1 MGTADFAVPGLHRI
15 AHSGH
20 DIISVVTAPDLPRG
34 RGQKVSYTPV
44 KTAAKE
50 LNLPVIQPENL
61 RDPGFVE
68 AVRNLNPDLIVVIA
82 FRILPKEVFL
92 IPKFGS
98 FNLHASLLPR
108 YRGAAPINHALMNGD
123 EETGVTTFFL
133 KEKVDT
139 GNIILQ
145 NKTAIG
151 GDETAGELHD
161 RLSMLGADA
170 VIETIELI
178 EKNQI
183 QPVIQNESM
192 ASSAPKLT
200 KENTRINW
208 KHSAQEIKNFI
219 RGLSPYPCAWT
230 TLNGKPYKLYRST
243 VSNGKAPPD
252 CDSGTIL
259 SIDHE
264 KGIGVV
270 TGNRGLVFITEI
282 QPPSKKRMT
291 ASEFIRGYSIRKND
305 FFN

>member
-15 AHSGH
+15 AQSGH

-44 KTAAKE
+44 KTAATE
-50 LNLPVIQPENL
+50 LKLPVIQPENL

-82 FRILPKEVFL
+82 FRILPKEIFL
-92 IPKFGS
+92 IPKLGS

-108 YRGAAPINHALMNGD
+108 YRGAAPINHAVMNGD

-139 GNIILQ
+139 GNIIFQ
-145 NKTAIG
+145 KKITVG
-151 GDETAGELHD
+151 SDETAGELHD
-161 RLSMLGADA
+161 RLAVLGADT
-170 VIETIELI
+170 VMETIEMI
-178 EKNQI
+178 GKNQI
-183 QPVIQNESM
+183 QPVIQDESM
-192 ASSAPKLT
+192 AFSAPKLT

-208 KHSAQEIKNFI
+208 NRSAHELKNFI

-230 TLNGKPYKLYRST
+230 TLNGEPYKLYKST
-243 VSNGKAPPD
+243 VSDEKAPPD
-252 CDSGTIL
+252 CLSGTIFD
-259 SIDHE
+259 IDHE

-291 ASEFIRGYSIRKND
+291 ASEFIRGYPIRKND

>member
-15 AHSGH
+15 AQSGH

-44 KTAAKE
+44 KTAATE

-61 RDPGFVE
+61 RDPGFAE
-68 AVRNLNPDLIVVIA
+68 AVRDLNPDLIVVIA
-82 FRILPKEVFL
+82 FRILPKEIYM
-92 IPKFGS
+92 IPKLGS

-108 YRGAAPINHALMNGD
+108 YRGAAPINHAIINGD
-123 EETGVTTFFL
+123 KESGVTTFFL

-151 GDETAGELHD
+151 DDETAGELHD
-161 RLSMLGADA
+161 RLAILGADA
-170 VIETIELI
+170 VMKTIELI

-183 QPVIQNESM
+183 QPVIQDESM
-192 ASSAPKLT
+192 ASTAPKLT

-208 KHSAQEIKNFI
+208 NLSSHELKNFI

-230 TLNGKPYKLYRST
+230 MLNGEPYKLFRST
-243 VSNGKAPPD
+243 VSEEKAPPD
-252 CDSGTIL
+252 CVTGTIL
-259 SIDHE
+259 DIDHE

-270 TGNRGLVFITEI
+270 TGNRGLVLITEI

-291 ASEFIRGYSIRKND
+291 ASEFIRGYTIRKND
-305 FFN
+305 VFN